1 MITLKTS
8 GPSDLA
14 SVLKQSDIL
23 SADFATEH
31 YRLGALSASFT
42 DLFDH
47 TRASA
52 MRYYH
57 PERREW
63 VTAEID
69 QPLLYAPDG
78 QRGLCLAGCLLTVI
92 SGNPTAAGT
101 ASVAYAS
108 SHNGKVLPLTVYGPE
123 GAEAI
128 VTGAV
133 EIVGPGDGVSRPFAP
148 AFYRLTGGSLT
159 VAFNNKV
166 TAYRMP
172 QQGWDEW
179 PAAANLYSQA
189 VGPTVGLSAAALA
202 AVNAAGPIVEFSG
215 LYVPHASRFPL
226 AQTNQWA
233 LRLSDG
239 VSGFGFRL
247 DTAVNTWVL
256 QTPRNS
262 EILRPNSKTSAARP
276 LDFRLVWDKS
286 RNLADMWAGGRLVN
300 EGAELPDFGQLTAI
314 TLGKHDG
321 SADLRGSIKRFA
333 ARTSVSGRWPPLS
346 T

>member
-8 GPSDLA
+8 GPSALA
-14 SVLKQSDIL
+14 PVHKPADVL
-23 SADFATEH
+23 SADFASEQ
-31 YRLGALSASFT
+31 YRLGALSSSFA
-42 DLFDH
+42 DIFDY

-63 VTAEID
+63 VRAEID

-78 QRGLCLAGCLLTVI
+78 QRGLCLAGSLLTVI
-92 SGNPTAAGT
+92 SGNPTGAGT
-101 ASVAYAS
+101 ASVDYAA
-108 SHNGKVLPLTVYGPE
+108 SHNGKVLPLTVFGPE
-123 GAEAI
+123 GAEAT

-133 EIVGPGDGVSRPFAP
+133 EVVGPGDGVSRPYSP
-148 AFYRLTGGSLT
+148 TFYRLTGGSLT
-159 VAFNNKV
+159 VAFNGNV
-166 TAYRMP
+166 VGYRMP

-179 PAAANLYSQA
+179 PAGANLFSQA
-189 VGPTVGLSAAALA
+189 AGPAVGLAPAALA
-202 AVNAAGPIVEFSG
+202 AVNASGPVIEFSG
-215 LYVPHASRFPL
+215 LYIPHASRFPL

-239 VSGFGFRL
+239 VSSFGFRL

-262 EILRPNSKTSAARP
+262 EILRPNSKTPAARP
-276 LDFRLVWDKS
+276 LDFRMVWDKT
-286 RNLADMWAGGRLVN
+286 RNLANMWAGGRLVN
-300 EGAELPDFGQLTAI
+300 EGVDLPLFGPLTAI

-321 SADLRGSIKRFA
+321 SADLRGSIKRFSV
-333 ARTSVSGRWPPLS
+333 RTSDEVVRQWL
-346 T
+346 